1 MAHSFGGTWTQRKLA
16 VLQEYLQCY
25 ATALKNQPFTLH
37 YVDAFAGTGSHDP
50 IMEAAQEHLLPI
62 ESFRGSV
69 LAALQVE
76 PGFDIYHFNELNP
89 DHIEELHKIRQE
101 HPGKQIKIYQSDA
114 NEFVPKFCAALTHR
128 DRAVLFLDPYSTQLN
143 WATLSHV
150 TASEKVDLW
159 LLFPLLAILRMT
171 PKAGTK
177 TRPEWKATLDRLLG
191 TDDWEK
197 ALYKPVELPPIDDL
211 FGDTRP
217 EPSAERLNAQELEHW
232 ITNRLRSLFA
242 CVEPP
247 YRLTNNG
254 HPLFLFYFAVS
265 NKNPNAWG
273 LAKRMAS
280 HIMSKNVGSD

>member
-1 MAHSFGGTWTQRKLA
+1 MTHSFGGTWTQRKIA

-37 YVDAFAGTGSHDP
+37 YVDAFAGTGSHAP
-50 IMEAAQEHLLPI
+50 IVEEAQELLLPI

-76 PGFDIYHFNELNP
+76 PGFDVYHFNELNP
-89 DHIEELHKIRQE
+89 AHVEELHKIQRE
-101 HPGKQIKIYQSDA
+101 YSDKQILISQCDA
-114 NEFVPKFCAALTHR
+114 NEFVPKFCKTLTHR
-128 DRAVLFLDPYSTQLN
+128 DRAVLFLDPYSTELD
-143 WATLSHV
+143 WATLIHV
-150 TASEKVDLW
+150 AASEKVDLW
-159 LLFPLLAILRMT
+159 LLFPLLATLRMT

-177 TRPEWKATLDRLLG
+177 IRPEWKGTLDRLLG

-211 FGDTRP
+211 FGDRNP
-217 EPSAERLNAQELEHW
+217 EPFAERLNALELEHW
-232 ITNRLRSLFA
+232 ITNRLRSQFA
-242 CVEPP
+242 YVEPP
-247 YRLTNNG
+247 YPLTNNG
-254 HPLFLFYFAVS
+254 HPLFLLYFAVS

-280 HIMSKNVGSD
+280 HIMSKNVGNG